1 MQNVYI
7 TRNEKQIQL
16 TVDEIKSAWDA
27 WEAELRKKK
36 LDAYIEEVKQ
46 TLLKFYKEEVKQK
59 LLRLSKEKDDPEYE
73 MAANNQD
80 IIDEIARDIGR
91 TIAHPVDP
99 YWADYLWD
107 DYDWYDYDWETYNWC
122 FTCKPDACGGFMHC
136 YEDAMRALREK
147 DKMKDKI
154 KQTLLKLS
162 KENDDPKYEMA
173 ANNKDIIDEIAREIG
188 RAIENEDDYDYDG
201 DFYDWCFNPGAYGG
215 FMHCYESA
223 MIVLREKDKI
233 KQTLLKL
240 SKENDNPKYEMAANN
255 KDIIDKI
262 ARKIGRAIENGSD
275 YDWCFNPGA
284 YGGFM
289 HCYKSAMRALREKDD
304 INENY

>member
-27 WEAELRKKK
+27 WEAELRKEK

-46 TLLKFYKEEVKQK
+46 TLLKFYKEEVK
-59 LLRLSKEKDDPEYE
+59 R
-73 MAANNQD
+73 
-80 IIDEIARDIGR
+80 
-91 TIAHPVDP
+91 
-99 YWADYLWD
+99 
-107 DYDWYDYDWETYNWC
+107 
-122 FTCKPDACGGFMHC
+122 
-136 YEDAMRALREK
+136 
-147 DKMKDKI
+147 
-154 KQTLLKLS
+154 TLLKLS

-240 SKENDNPKYEMAANN
+240 SKEKDNPKYEMAANN